1 MEFQGVSLSVSDS
14 FDFTSVMRERS
25 LQFKTKRRRR
35 IWRLSVLLLQEVGGV
50 KKLRGVSGA
59 CYTSVHVQ
67 A

>member
-59 CYTSVHVQ
+59 RYTSAHVQ